1 MRHSLLTASGVF
13 LLLASCAPQPRK
25 GVVLETSIERYIP
38 GDTVVLAGASVE
50 RLLATP
56 LYKRLVSEQKLPQL
70 DEFARKTRLD
80 PRKDIQELLAASNGK
95 DTIMIARVR
104 INDAAALEAA
114 LEKEGARRIP
124 FEKYTLFGSG
134 DGAVVFVN
142 DSIALAGRAD
152 HLKTVLSGGR
162 EDDAKKRAV
171 LGELSKLSP
180 ERQLWAVAIG
190 GFAPMPLP
198 ETGNLANLNRVFQS
212 LQSVTMTVD
221 LSNGVNLAATGVC
234 GKENDARQLKDMLR
248 GLIGFGRL
256 STPSDK
262 PEMLRF
268 FDGIQVDQAGGT
280 VNLRAV
286 VPMDM
291 VDYFLKLTEK
301 PKPAA

>member
-13 LLLASCAPQPRK
+13 LLLASCAQQPRK
-25 GVVLETSIERYIP
+25 GLVLETSLEQYIP
-38 GDTVVLAGASVE
+38 GDTVVLAGASVD
-50 RLLATP
+50 RLQTTP
-56 LYKRLVSEQKLPQL
+56 LYRRLVNEQKLPQL
-70 DEFARKTRLD
+70 DEFAKKTRLD
-80 PRKDIQELLAASNGK
+80 PRKDIQKLLVASNGK
-95 DTIMIARVR
+95 DTIMIAHVR
-104 INDAAALEAA
+104 INDAAALEAV
-114 LEKEGARRIP
+114 LEKEGAKRIP
-124 FEKYTLFGSG
+124 FDKYTLFGNG
-134 DGAVVFVN
+134 EGAVVFVN
-142 DSIALAGRAD
+142 NSIALAGRTD
-152 HLKTVLSGGR
+152 HLKAVLSGGK
-162 EDDAKKRAV
+162 EDDARKRSI
-171 LGELSKLSP
+171 LNELSKLSP

-234 GKENDARQLKDMLR
+234 SKENDARQLKDLLR

-268 FDGIQVDQAGGT
+268 FDGIQVDQTGG
-280 VNLRAV
+280 AV
-286 VPMDM
+286 KLHADVPMDM